1 MTPTGGS
8 PRAARPPQTTRSP
21 WTVVVGYAVVCA
33 SNQML
38 WLSYAPITTVAAARY
53 GVSDVAIGWLAQI
66 FPLLYVVLALPT
78 GVLLDRWFRPGLLA
92 GALLTAIGALLRLG
106 DSFGWA
112 LAGQVLIAVAQP
124 LVLNALTKVVSGYLP
139 VARRP
144 AGIAAGSAS
153 VFAGMV
159 LALLLGAV
167 LDSSADLPLLLR
179 LSAAVAVVGV
189 GVLTVALR
197 HPPAY
202 ATAVTAT
209 GRDRLLQV
217 LGDPSIRRVTLLGLA
232 GFGVFV
238 AMTTWL
244 QALLEPAGVSVST
257 AGLLLLAMVVAGIAG
272 SAVLPIWVIRSHA
285 TQRFLGTAV
294 LAAAAGCLVLAVR
307 PGAGVAAVTLPVI
320 GVALVTALPLLLEI
334 VERRAGHAGATAAS
348 LLWMAGNAGGLLVAL
363 AVQGLLGHPAA
374 AFALMGAVLLAGFPL
389 ARSRR
394 LDPATLPGVDVAG

>member
-112 LAGQVLIAVAQP
+112 LSGQVLIAVAQP

-159 LALLLGAV
+159 LALLLGAI
-167 LDSSADLPLLLR
+167 LDTSADLPLLLQ
-179 LSAAVAVVGV
+179 LSAGVSVVGV
-189 GVLTVALR
+189 VVLAVALR
-197 HPPAY
+197 HPPAH

-217 LGDPSIRRVTLLGLA
+217 MRDPSIRRVTLLGLA

-244 QALLEPAGVSVST
+244 QALLEPAGVSVS
-257 AGLLLLAMVVAGIAG
+257 ASGLLLLAMVVAGIVG
-272 SAVLPIWVIRSHA
+272 SAVLPTWVVRSHA
-285 TQRFLGTAV
+285 TQRFLGVAV
-294 LAAAAGCLVLAVR
+294 LAAAAGCVVLALR
-307 PGAGVAAVTLPVI
+307 PGVSAAAVTLPVI

-363 AVQGLLGHPAA
+363 AVQGLLGHPAV

-389 ARSRR
+389 TRSHR
-394 LDPATLPGVDVAG
+394 LDPRDRSQLKAS